1 MTDMLLK
8 RRDAWS
14 VVNNFTTGT
23 HHWVTPIHAKCCCK
37 VRIRNQDYSC
47 FARTRNFS
55 SLWQSDIDQ
64 LRAISSI
71 GMTYGV
77 TDKNYNNV
85 WQGSQISQQDGLQT
99 THQDYS
105 CKNLVS
111 QCPVGPPT
119 PHSLWPQ
126 FDSWMPLLKKR
137 LSGILVPNQDQARM
151 RDWLSLLK
159 I

>member
-1 MTDMLLK
+1 MQN
-8 RRDAWS
+8 
-14 VVNNFTTGT
+14 VV
-23 HHWVTPIHAKCCCK
+23 AKYASGI
-37 VRIRNQDYSC
+37 RIILVLPELEILAHYDN
-47 FARTRNFS
+47 RTLTNWEQF
-55 SLWQSDIDQ
+55 
-64 LRAISSI
+64 RALIWL
-71 GMTYGV
+71 MV
-77 TDKNYNNV
+77 FTDKNYNNV

-151 RDWLSLLK
+151 RDWLSLLN
-159 I
+159 IARGTTDTGYWVQNLNYF